1 MSDPKP
7 ALALAKYVCA
17 GRTLECCYSWA
28 FQVPTE
34 NLTLMQL
41 DQLNTAEGLVGI
53 GSVACISKQ
62 SKKYTE
68 VPIVYR
74 TCPLTPPYTTL
85 HHLTPPYTTCLLL

>member
-7 ALALAKYVCA
+7 ALALAKYMCA

-28 FQVPTE
+28 FQVPPE

-53 GSVACISKQ
+53 GFVAFISKQ
-62 SKKYTE
+62 SK
-68 VPIVYR
+68 
-74 TCPLTPPYTTL
+74 
-85 HHLTPPYTTCLLL
+85 